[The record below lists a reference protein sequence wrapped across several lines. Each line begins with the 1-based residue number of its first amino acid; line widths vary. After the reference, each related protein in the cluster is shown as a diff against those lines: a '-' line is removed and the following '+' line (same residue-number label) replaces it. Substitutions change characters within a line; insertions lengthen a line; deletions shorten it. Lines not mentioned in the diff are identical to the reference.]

1 MGIWLEMHGVG
12 ILIRVADPFLRNN
25 LYRALSTFGFPM
37 GEAVEGGEPERPE
50 DDVEVHVVCGETAPQ
65 PEGDFVGRSIEGVDI
80 YSDGDSFSLAANGT
94 VFRVEPGE
102 GTARGTVPP
111 DVTPQIVSGAAQN
124 TILSILLLLRPRG
137 YAPLHAAALAR
148 DGRGLLIAAPSGS
161 GKTTLAYTLVK
172 EGWDFLSDDS
182 VLLYQGDTFVD
193 VLALRRLFALKK
205 DSRVHFPEL
214 VPHWSEATT
223 SKGKHWVAP
232 DALYPGRSVER
243 STPELLLFPRLVD
256 GHESEIRPISR
267 VDAIQLLAE
276 QSALSLLNRVWTRE
290 HFALLGALVKQAPS
304 FELLAGRDL
313 LEEPERA
320 GRLVD
325 AAAALS
331 L

>member
-12 ILIRVADPFLRNN
+12 ILVRVADPFVRRH

-37 GEAVEGGEPERPE
+37 VEVNEGDESERPE
-50 DDVEVHVVCGETAPQ
+50 ADIEVHIIFSEATPRL
-65 PEGDFVGRSIEGVDI
+65 EGDFLGCSIEGVDI
-80 YSDGDSFSLAANGT
+80 YSKGDNFFLAASGT
-94 VFRVEPGE
+94 VFCVEPGE
-102 GTARGTVPP
+102 GTATGTVPP
-111 DVTPQIVSGAAQN
+111 DITPHVVSGAAQN

-148 DGRGLLIAAPSGS
+148 DGQGLLIAAPSGS

-182 VLLYQGDTFVD
+182 VLLYQGDTSID
-193 VLALRRLFALKK
+193 MLALRRLFALKK

-256 GHESEIRPISR
+256 RHESEIRPISR

-276 QSALSLLNRVWTRE
+276 QSALSLLNRAWTRE

-313 LEEPERA
+313 LEESERA

-325 AAAALS
+325 AAALS